1 MQLGLTGFLLKYDVL
16 FLLSKS
22 AVGSGQAGL
31 DERAPEGSEVSVGR
45 GILEAADFLCQWYL
59 LHCRKDASSPEPHF

>member
-1 MQLGLTGFLLKYDVL
+1 MGLKGFLFKCGVL
-16 FLLSKS
+16 FLLSKP

-59 LHCRKDASSPEPHF
+59 LHFRKDASILEPNF